1 MIATKV
7 VLRRDGY
14 RFSCPASAK
23 GRIQPEGVPMS
34 VQELVRSSEVGVPSD
49 EWQLRVL
56 LAGCYRIFEH
66 LGWSEVIMNH
76 ITVRLPGPGHHF
88 LINPYGLTYDEV
100 TASNLVKIDTEGRIV
115 GHSDWPVN
123 PAGFI
128 IHSAIHSSRE
138 DAICI
143 MHTHTTAAQAVA
155 VKEGGLNHNIFYAA
169 QLDGRVGYHAFEGI
183 TVYDE
188 EKPRLLASLG
198 RTNTVLVMRNHGVLT
213 VGRSIAEAFWNMWRF
228 QRSAEVQ
235 VALEGM
241 RGPDVVIPEDVRNLC
256 VAVADNYGPSSV
268 AETIFQALL
277 RKVRRIDPSFEE

>member
-1 MIATKV
+1 
-7 VLRRDGY
+7 
-14 RFSCPASAK
+14 
-23 GRIQPEGVPMS
+23 MS
-34 VQELVRSSEVGVPSD
+34 VQQHLAPSDSDIRAD
-49 EWQLRVL
+49 EWQLRVE
-56 LAGCYRIFEH
+56 LAGCYRIFDH

-76 ITVRLPGPGHHF
+76 ITVRLPGRGHYF

-100 TASNLVKIDTEGRIV
+100 TASNLVKIDTEGNIV
-115 GHSDWPVN
+115 GHSEWPVN

-138 DAICI
+138 DAVCI
-143 MHTHTTAAQAVA
+143 MHTHTTEAQAVA
-155 VKEGGLNHNIFYAA
+155 VKQGGLNHNIFYAA
-169 QLDGRVGYHAFEGI
+169 QLHERVGYHPFEGI

-198 RTNTVLVMRNHGVLT
+198 RKNTVLVMRNHGVLT
-213 VGRSIAEAFWNMWRF
+213 VGRTIPEAFWNMWRF

-241 RGPDVVIPEDVRNLC
+241 NGPDTEIPDEVRKLC
-256 VAVADNYGPSSV
+256 VSVADNYGPSSV

-277 RKVRRIDPSFEE
+277 RKVRRIDPSFEQ

>member
-1 MIATKV
+1 
-7 VLRRDGY
+7 
-14 RFSCPASAK
+14 
-23 GRIQPEGVPMS
+23 MS
-34 VQELVRSSEVGVPSD
+34 VQELLTPSDIVVSQD
-49 EWQLRVL
+49 EWQLRVE
-56 LAGCYRIFEH
+56 LAGCYRIFDY

-100 TASNLVKIDTEGRIV
+100 TASNLVKIDTAGNIV
-115 GHSDWPVN
+115 GHSEWPVN

-143 MHTHTTAAQAVA
+143 MHTHTTEAQAVA
-155 VKEGGLNHNIFYAA
+155 VKQGGLNHNIFYAA

-198 RTNTVLVMRNHGVLT
+198 RKNTVLVMRNHGVLT
-213 VGRSIAEAFWNMWRF
+213 VGRTIAEAFWNMWRF

-241 RGPDVVIPEDVRNLC
+241 NGPDTEIPAEVRALC
-256 VAVADNYGPSSV
+256 VSVADNYGPSSV
-268 AETIFQALL
+268 SETIFQALL
-277 RKVRRIDPSFEE
+277 RKVRRLDPGFEQ